1 MRRWLLLLFANFLG
15 ILILLYFLDYFGF
28 VSTYSDVKDRIF
40 LEVEIDPLP
49 TEEEALL
56 ELQLI
61 EAEEREKLRAFL
73 EERERSLVEKEEE
86 VKADQA
92 RLQEER
98 QSLAS
103 ERESLIKKEEEL
115 TLRQSEKNAYNVKV
129 ADLANRFFNMPPQ
142 AAMERILAL
151 EDDLL
156 ILDVLK
162 GMDQVA
168 VQRGQQSIVPFLISL
183 MPPDQAAR
191 ILKKSTVSL

>member
-1 MRRWLLLLFANFLG
+1 MRKWFLLVLGNFLG
-15 ILILLYFLDYFGF
+15 IMILLYFLDYFGF
-28 VSTYSDVKDRIF
+28 VSTYSNVKDRIF
-40 LEVEIDPLP
+40 LEVEGDPLP

-61 EAEEREKLRAFL
+61 EEEEREKLRAFL

-86 VKADQA
+86 IKTAEA
-92 RLQEER
+92 NLQEER
-98 QSLAS
+98 QLLAS

-115 TLRQSEKNAYNVKV
+115 TLRQSEENAYEVKV

-142 AAMERILAL
+142 SAMERILAL

-162 GMDQVA
+162 GMDEVA

-183 MPPDQAAR
+183 MPPEQAAR
-191 ILKKSTVSL
+191 ILKKSTISL